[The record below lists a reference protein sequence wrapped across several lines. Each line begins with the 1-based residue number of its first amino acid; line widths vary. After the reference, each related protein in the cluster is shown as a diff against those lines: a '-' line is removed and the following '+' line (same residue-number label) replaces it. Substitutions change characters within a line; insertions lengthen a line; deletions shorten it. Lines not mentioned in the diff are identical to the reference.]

1 MLKPITQ
8 KGIQLQLPS
17 AYRSALVVM
26 NSLVYSIYLF
36 DIMDTRL
43 LFAFWIWKTN
53 KLRILIHGCIIRK
66 VEKPNVKL
74 AVLSETMGLSSPY
87 MCLHRQSIVLAQG
100 RVQGQFPLNHFP
112 RVFLQAP
119 ATCGVG
125 TSQVRGGIF
134 FFCCCFITFNGIFFH
149 EFIQNGWEPTKTYSI
164 HNNLWNNMREERMSF
179 FHHSQ

>member
-43 LFAFWIWKTN
+43 LFAFWVWKTN

-87 MCLHRQSIVLAQG
+87 TCLHRQSIVLAQG